1 VDFQKYSLMS
11 RYLSPT
17 GSPIQTGE
25 LLSWLGSVLSSTDY
39 SESIKRMVA
48 RDLQLSFGTLYIT
61 GRAAMASVLESIM
74 RLRGHDDQ
82 RNEIIIPAYTCY
94 SVASSAINAGF
105 NIRLCDID
113 PVTLS
118 YDLDCLH
125 RLDTDRVLAMVSA
138 NLYGLPND
146 LPALERFANEHG
158 IHLIDDAAQALYAR
172 IDGRGVGS
180 YGRAG
185 ILSFDKGKNV
195 TSLQGG
201 MVVTEDES
209 LNRYLTE
216 QQGKLSDLDLKGK
229 LKEFFK
235 VLVYYTF
242 LHPVM
247 YQIPANIS
255 FSGLGETIYEDEVT
269 VLRYPP
275 MLSSLV
281 KDQLSRGLDIAA
293 NRTAVGQYYD
303 RSFDGVRGVTRIIP
317 LSGAEPVYLRYP
329 ILVDDKQTR
338 LRLLDEKRALG
349 ISASYPKAL
358 SQLPEIRH
366 KLVGQSDCPG
376 AEWVAQ
382 QIITLP
388 THAYVRQ
395 QDMSEIVDSISNLSL
410 RGEVT

>member
-1 VDFQKYSLMS
+1 M
-11 RYLSPT
+11 
-17 GSPIQTGE
+17 
-25 LLSWLGSVLSSTDY
+25 GSVLSSRDH

-48 RDLQLSFGTLYIT
+48 RDLQLPYGSLYIT
-61 GRAAMASVLESIM
+61 GRAAMASVLESM
-74 RLRGHDDQ
+74 MHLRGHDDP

-138 NLYGLPND
+138 NLYGFPND
-146 LPALERFANEHG
+146 LPALEQFASEHG

-172 IDGRGVGS
+172 INGRGVGS

-209 LNRYLTE
+209 LYRYLE
-216 QQGKLSDLDLKGK
+216 NQQDSLSDLNLTGK
-229 LKEFFK
+229 LKELFK
-235 VLVYYTF
+235 VLVYYAF

-255 FSGLGETIYEDEVT
+255 FSGLGETIYEEEVA

-281 KDQLSRGLDIAA
+281 KDQLNRGRDIAA
-293 NRTAVGQYYD
+293 NRTAIGQYYD
-303 RSFDGVRGVTRIIP
+303 RSFDGIGGITRIIP
-317 LSGAEPVYLRYP
+317 VSGAEPVYLRYP
-329 ILVDDKQTR
+329 LLVDDKQTR
-338 LRLLDEKRALG
+338 LRLLDQKRALG

-358 SQLPEIRH
+358 SQLTEIRH
-366 KLVGQSDCPG
+366 KLVGQPDCPG

-382 QIITLP
+382 QIVTLP

-395 QDMSEIVDSISNLSL
+395 QDMSEIVDSVSNLG
-410 RGEVT
+410 RAGVNG